1 MKVKTK
7 YINSFYVGTFFSIGF
22 IFYIRDY
29 CKRNDVVVAE
39 DKAIEPT
46 SFNLDDIIDKSC
58 KNSKNKTYYLETSA
72 INEVKKIAKKQKIS
86 ESKLVNDIL
95 KHVLGIK

>member
-1 MKVKTK
+1 MANKFDKAVQNRSYEILDSGKK
-7 YINSFYVGTFFSIGF
+7 QKN
-22 IFYIRDY
+22 D
-29 CKRNDVVVAE
+29 DVVVVE

-46 SFNLDDIIDKSC
+46 SFNLDDIIDKSS

-72 INEVKKIAKKQKIS
+72 IDEVKKIAKKQKIS

>member
-1 MKVKTK
+1 MANKFDKAVQNRSYEILDSGKK
-7 YINSFYVGTFFSIGF
+7 QKN
-22 IFYIRDY
+22 D
-29 CKRNDVVVAE
+29 DVVLVE

-46 SFNLDDIIDKSC
+46 SFNLDDIIDKSS

-72 INEVKKIAKKQKIS
+72 IDEVKKIAKKQKIS
-86 ESKLVNDIL
+86 ESKLINDIL

>member
-1 MKVKTK
+1 MANKFDKAVQNRSYEILDSGKK
-7 YINSFYVGTFFSIGF
+7 QKN
-22 IFYIRDY
+22 D
-29 CKRNDVVVAE
+29 DVVLVE

-46 SFNLDDIIDKSC
+46 SFNLDDIIDKSS

-72 INEVKKIAKKQKIS
+72 IDEVKKIAKKQKIS

>member
-1 MKVKTK
+1 MANKFDKAVQNRSYEILDSGKK
-7 YINSFYVGTFFSIGF
+7 QKI
-22 IFYIRDY
+22 D
-29 CKRNDVVVAE
+29 DVVVVE

-46 SFNLDDIIDKSC
+46 SFNLDDIIYKSS

-72 INEVKKIAKKQKIS
+72 IDEVKKIAKKQKIS